1 MIKTDFGL
9 VTMSLTLG
17 IRNSPTGFLGQETRQ
32 PDRGMQYRAN
42 SYITYLR

>member
-1 MIKTDFGL
+1 MIKTYFGL

-17 IRNSPTGFLGQETRQ
+17 IRNTTGRILGQETRQ
-32 PDRGMQYRAN
+32 PDRGIQNRVN